1 MHCSA
6 NPERLIFHSGVFC
19 ISSGGKG
26 LHFPWPRATNVYF
39 NNLAGMLQVGQSC
52 VPISRLRVRGFFSY
66 RYWLLMHGT
75 RASSTDKYLMPTFV
89 M

>member
-52 VPISRLRVRGFFSY
+52 VPISRLRVRVFF
-66 RYWLLMHGT
+66 L
-75 RASSTDKYLMPTFV
+75 TDIGY
-89 M
+89 